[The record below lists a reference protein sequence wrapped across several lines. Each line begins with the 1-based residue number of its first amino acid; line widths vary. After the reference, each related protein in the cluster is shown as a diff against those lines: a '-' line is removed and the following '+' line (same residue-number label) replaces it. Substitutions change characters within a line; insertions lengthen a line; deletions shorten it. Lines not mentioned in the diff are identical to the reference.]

1 MLVGCD
7 YVISFMLGSNLALM
21 MYKVGDKCEI
31 IYILFCF
38 KMENVKCEMKEVE
51 ECLED
56 FY

>member
-7 YVISFMLGSNLALM
+7 YMISFMLGSNLALM